1 MAVDRGLEQLAADV
15 VGWIRDQVVNAGLRG
30 TAFGLSGGVDSAV
43 VAALCRRAVGDCA
56 LGLILPCH
64 SEAIDVADA
73 LDVAEAFD
81 LATDTVDLGPAYDIL
96 VTSLESALRLGSVPA
111 PVACLASANLKPRL
125 RMMALYYYSNCHQLL
140 VVGTSNRSELHV
152 GYATKYGDSGVDVM
166 PLANLLKR
174 DVWALAR
181 HLGVPERVI
190 ERPPSAGL
198 WPGQTDEGEMGL
210 TYAELD
216 GFLATGQASE
226 AAQARIERLHY
237 ASEHKRR
244 MPPKPE

>member
-1 MAVDRGLEQLAADV
+1 MEQLAVAIS
-15 VGWIRDQVVNAGLRG
+15 GWIREQVTAAGVRG
-30 TAFGLSGGVDSAV
+30 TVLGLSGGVDSAV
-43 VAALCRRAVGDCA
+43 AAALCRRAVGDGA

-64 SEAIDVADA
+64 SEDVDVADA
-73 LDVAEAFD
+73 LDVAAAFG
-81 LATDTVDLGPAYDIL
+81 LATETVDLGPAYDIV
-96 VTSLESALRLGSVPA
+96 VTSLESALNLSSVPA
-111 PVACLASANLKPRL
+111 PAACLASANLKPRL
-125 RMMALYYYSNCHQLL
+125 RMMALYYYANCHQLL

-166 PLANLLKR
+166 PLANLLKQ

-226 AAQARIERLHY
+226 AAQARIERLHR
-237 ASEHKRR
+237 ASDHKRR
-244 MPPKPE
+244 MPPKP